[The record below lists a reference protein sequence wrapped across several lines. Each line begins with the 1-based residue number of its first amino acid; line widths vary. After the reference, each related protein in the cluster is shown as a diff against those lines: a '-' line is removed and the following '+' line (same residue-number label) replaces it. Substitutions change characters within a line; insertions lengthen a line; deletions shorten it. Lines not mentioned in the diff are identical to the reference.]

1 MIQSKLL
8 ERLYDDS
15 GFLQK
20 YEKELFKLS
29 SNAVNGVDS
38 ETYKTV
44 LEARIHAQKEKM
56 VGHART
62 LVKSYGAPRLLWDS
76 TVCKTVYPALHEVT
90 EYSNELFVELNK
102 NLPKWGFEL
111 PYAQSNSALSTG
123 LTDEHDTGKN
133 DEQELAHRQKV
144 WRMKMNPYIS
154 TRSWYLPHDFRSPLP
169 LLRFH
174 IYEDME
180 RLSENMDEV
189 AELLGNLLKTQKDI
203 VGKLSPFVTHEKPIG
218 DIYALIDDRQGN
230 NQLPLKGGKI
240 LILPEGDFAWV
251 DKDNEERF
259 TDESIVRV
267 INEMVSF
274 H

>member
-1 MIQSKLL
+1 MQNKFLNRLWDDGGLL
-8 ERLYDDS
+8 Y
-15 GFLQK
+15 K
-20 YEKELFKLS
+20 YEVELFTLLS
-29 SNAVNGVDS
+29 NDAKGVDS
-38 ETYKTV
+38 ETHKRV
-44 LEARIHAQKEKM
+44 LEARIHAQKEK
-56 VGHART
+56 VVVHART
-62 LVKSYGAPRLLWDS
+62 LVKDFGANRLLWDS
-76 TVCKTVYPALHEVT
+76 ASCKYLYPALEDVT
-90 EYSNELFVELNK
+90 EYSNEFFAELNK
-102 NLPKWGFEL
+102 HLPKWGFEL

-123 LTDEHDTGKN
+123 FTDEHDTGM
-133 DEQELAHRQKV
+133 DDAQELAHRQKV